1 MNEEKEGRDWINDK
15 HITDVTRV
23 IRDEYML
30 RTLKSE
36 MEEI

>member
-15 HITDVTRV
+15 HITDVTC
-23 IRDEYML
+23 DEYML
-30 RTLKSE
+30 GTLKSE